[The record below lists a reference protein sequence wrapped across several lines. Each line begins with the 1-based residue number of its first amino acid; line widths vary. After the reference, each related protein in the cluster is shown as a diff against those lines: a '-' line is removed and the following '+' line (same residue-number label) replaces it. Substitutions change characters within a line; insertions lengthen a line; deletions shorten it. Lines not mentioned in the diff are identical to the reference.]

1 MDVYFA
7 VIEINKLLPYLC
19 KLFTMCFIKD
29 VYLNSVTKFECLITM
44 HRLEIMLFF
53 FSFLKFPKKCLSQ

>member
-1 MDVYFA
+1 
-7 VIEINKLLPYLC
+7 
-19 KLFTMCFIKD
+19 MCFIKD